1 MGLPTMGLPPPVTD
15 GIRDLCA
22 VIGDNI
28 SIRDGFYRAAAARLA
43 KRIDD
48 TTAAGEAILLS
59 GEEIELAV
67 DMAEWVVK
75 AIVGGKPLIGS
86 QVLMRVCERVV
97 GPITDALGYRD
108 S

>member
-1 MGLPTMGLPPPVTD
+1 MSLPTMGLPTPVTD
-15 GIRDLCA
+15 AIRDLCA

-28 SIRDGFYRAAAARLA
+28 SIRDGFFRAGAARLA

-48 TTAAGEAILLS
+48 ATASGEPLLLS

-67 DMAEWVVK
+67 DIAESVAT
-75 AIVGGKPLIGS
+75 AILNGKSLAGS
-86 QVLMRVCERVV
+86 AVLMRVCERVV
-97 GPITDALGYRD
+97 NPITDALGYRQ